1 MAHHRDRDREP
12 DLKGKLSRKI
22 AELTMVIHLLF
33 TRNHEREFEVEALKT
48 AYEHEISVIL
58 DEAKGKIS
66 WLEGQLDEL
75 EKFRVLLD
83 LKNTESEK
91 DKQQISDLQNKI
103 AELTAL
109 LEHKDQLIT
118 VAEKQIVELK
128 ESLVDKLKS
137 GDEQVALMTVELENV
152 KKENSELKEKFKG
165 KTDKVKKCQNQIQNL
180 QSKVKALEDEL
191 NDILEKKERLENSV
205 NGLQGDWQDEIDK
218 LSLRIE
224 EYTKQQKE
232 DQMRAEKLEWKNK
245 QLSQLVRELEED
257 KRQLELKIQQYID
270 ERNKRKESKRS
281 PRPVTKG
288 SPEVPRTTPAFDR
301 DDELER
307 LRREVQ
313 RYRLELSNRE
323 SNFNRMF
330 TDHHPVIVEGKGR
343 KSSSAMVPDNSFPNL
358 SGVHGRKR
366 SGIQPHLPAL
376 GEQRVHSN
384 PQHQFH
390 GL

>member
-1 MAHHRDRDREP
+1 MASGHHRSRDREP
-12 DLKGKLSRKI
+12 HLKGKLSRKI

-48 AYEHEISVIL
+48 AYEHEISVVL
-58 DEAKGKIS
+58 EEAKGKIS

-75 EKFRVLLD
+75 EKYRVLLD

-91 DKQQISDLQNKI
+91 NNQQIADLQNKE
-103 AELTAL
+103 AELKTL
-109 LEHKDQLIT
+109 LEQKDQLLT
-118 VAEKQIVELK
+118 VAQKQIVELK
-128 ESLVDKLKS
+128 ESLMDKLKS
-137 GDEQVALMTVELENV
+137 GDEQVAILSVELENV
-152 KKENSELKEKFKG
+152 KKENSELKDKLKG
-165 KTDKVKKCQNQIQNL
+165 KTAKVKKVENQIQNL
-180 QSKVKALEDEL
+180 QSKVKTLEEEL
-191 NDILEKKERLENSV
+191 NDALDKKQRLENSV

-218 LSLRIE
+218 LSHRIA

-232 DQMRAEKLEWKNK
+232 DQIRVEKLEWKNK
-245 QLSQLVRELEED
+245 QLSQHVRELEDD

-270 ERNKRKESKRS
+270 ERNKKSKRS
-281 PRPVTKG
+281 PRPVAKG

-301 DDELER
+301 DEELER

-313 RYRLELSNRE
+313 RYRLELTNRE

-330 TDHHPVIVEGKGR
+330 TDHQPVVVEGKGR
-343 KSSSAMVPDNSFPNL
+343 KPSSGLVPDNSFPNL

-366 SGIQPHLPAL
+366 SGLHSQLPAL

>member
-33 TRNHEREFEVEALKT
+33 TRNHEREFEVEALKS
-48 AYEHEISVIL
+48 AYESEISVIL
-58 DEAKGKIS
+58 EEAKGKIS

-103 AELTAL
+103 TELTAL
-109 LEHKDQLIT
+109 LEHKDQLIA

-128 ESLVDKLKS
+128 DSLMNKLKS
-137 GDEQVALMTVELENV
+137 GDEQVALLSVELENM
-152 KKENSELKEKFKG
+152 KKENSELKEKLKG
-165 KTDKVKKCQNQIQNL
+165 KSDKVKKSQGQIQNL

-191 NDILEKKERLENSV
+191 NDVLEKKERLENSV

-218 LSLRIE
+218 LSRRIE

-245 QLSQLVRELEED
+245 QLSQLVRELEDD

-281 PRPVTKG
+281 PRPATKG
-288 SPEVPRTTPAFDR
+288 SPEVPRTTPAFD
-301 DDELER
+301 
-307 LRREVQ
+307 V
-313 RYRLELSNRE
+313 S
-323 SNFNRMF
+323 
-330 TDHHPVIVEGKGR
+330 
-343 KSSSAMVPDNSFPNL
+343 
-358 SGVHGRKR
+358 
-366 SGIQPHLPAL
+366 
-376 GEQRVHSN
+376 
-384 PQHQFH
+384 
-390 GL
+390 